1 MNIALIV
8 PTLNPGVRWLAW
20 LEAYASQTLKPT
32 HALVID
38 SASTDGYVEK
48 AAEYGFKIITIK
60 KEAFNH
66 GGTRQLGINLV
77 PDAELCIFMTQDA
90 ILHDP
95 SSLENLVKPFLVDQ
109 DIAAVY
115 GRQLPHIGANPL
127 EAHARLFNYPDQS
140 QLKSKTDIPRLGIKT
155 AFCSNSFA
163 AYRVTALK
171 AVGGFPENTIF
182 AEDMYVAAKMIL
194 SGYKVAYCAEALCR
208 HSHHYSATEE
218 FKRAFDIGVF
228 HSREA
233 WLLEAFGKPEGE
245 GVRYIVSEI
254 KYVLNKSPIY
264 LWRVFVKTLAKLF
277 GYKLGFYEHFFS
289 DEIKKKM
296 SLNVKFWE

>member
-95 SSLENLVKPFLVDQ
+95 SSLENLIKPFLVDQ

-194 SGYKVAYCAEALCR
+194 SG
-208 HSHHYSATEE
+208 
-218 FKRAFDIGVF
+218 I
-228 HSREA
+228 
-233 WLLEAFGKPEGE
+233 P
-245 GVRYIVSEI
+245 
-254 KYVLNKSPIY
+254 
-264 LWRVFVKTLAKLF
+264 
-277 GYKLGFYEHFFS
+277 
-289 DEIKKKM
+289 
-296 SLNVKFWE
+296 